1 LTPPSIPLCWA
12 IFLTDISEEGRDAIV
27 AAVRVRPMQENK
39 AGESKT
45 GFTENNQLMFE
56 GAGVFRGDKLVG
68 YLGPSETRGAR
79 WVKGKIDGG
88 FIQCLPL

>member
-1 LTPPSIPLCWA
+1 VLGD
-12 IFLTDISEEGRDAIV
+12 FLTDISEEGRDAIV

-56 GAGVFRGDKLVG
+56 GPVCLEEISWWDIWGQAKLGGRAG
-68 YLGPSETRGAR
+68 
-79 WVKGKIDGG
+79 
-88 FIQCLPL
+88 